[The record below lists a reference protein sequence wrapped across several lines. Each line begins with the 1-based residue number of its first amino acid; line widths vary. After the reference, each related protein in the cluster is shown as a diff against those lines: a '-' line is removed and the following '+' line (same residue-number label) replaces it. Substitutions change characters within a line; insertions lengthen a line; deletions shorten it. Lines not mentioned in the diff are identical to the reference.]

1 MIFYV
6 NQIKVYLFKYD
17 LAKKNARKSGHFVH
31 NFNKI
36 YFAVFLDDVAAD
48 QIISPN
54 AILFMKS
61 AIL

>member
-1 MIFYV
+1 M
-6 NQIKVYLFKYD
+6 KVYFFKND
-17 LAKKNARKSGHFVH
+17 FVKKNARENGHLVL
-31 NFNKI
+31 NFNQI

>member
-1 MIFYV
+1 MDSG
-6 NQIKVYLFKYD
+6 KTLFKYD
-17 LAKKNARKSGHFVH
+17 LVKKNARKNGHLVL
-31 NFNKI
+31 NFNQI